1 MNAIITS
8 VSSILSSFYTT
19 LIAIEFYFVFKRLY
33 TIEKGIE
40 ELKASRFILD
50 RYKEKFKGE

>member
-8 VSSILSSFYTT
+8 ASSILSSICIM
-19 LIAIEFYFVFKRLY
+19 LIAIELYFVFKRLY
-33 TIEKGIE
+33 VIEKDIK

>member
-8 VSSILSSFYTT
+8 VSSILSSFYTV
-19 LIAIEFYFVFKRLY
+19 LIAIEFYFVFKRLHA
-33 TIEKGIE
+33 IEKGIE

>member
-1 MNAIITS
+1 M
-8 VSSILSSFYTT
+8 
-19 LIAIEFYFVFKRLY
+19 LIAIELYFVFKRLY
-33 TIEKGIE
+33 VIEKDIK

>member
-8 VSSILSSFYTT
+8 VSSMLSSFCII
-19 LIAIEFYFVFKRLY
+19 LIAIELYFIFKRLY
-33 TIEKGIE
+33 AIEKDIK

>member
-1 MNAIITS
+1 MNSIIAS
-8 VSSILSSFYTT
+8 ISSMLSGLCIV
-19 LIAIEFYFVFKRLY
+19 LIAIELYFIFKRLY
-33 TIEKGIE
+33 AIEEGIK

>member
-1 MNAIITS
+1 MNGFIAS
-8 VSSILSSFYTT
+8 DSSKLSSFCII
-19 LIAIEFYFVFKRLY
+19 LIANELYFVFKRLY
-33 TIEKGIE
+33 AIEKDIK

>member
-8 VSSILSSFYTT
+8 VSSILSSICVI
-19 LIAIEFYFVFKRLY
+19 LIAIELYFVFKRLY
-33 TIEKGIE
+33 VIEKGIE

-50 RYKEKFKGE
+50 RYKEKLKGE

>member
-8 VSSILSSFYTT
+8 VSSVLSSFCII

-33 TIEKGIE
+33 AIEKGIE

-50 RYKEKFKGE
+50 CYKEKFKGE

>member
-1 MNAIITS
+1 MNPIITS
-8 VSSILSSFYTT
+8 VSSILSSFCIII
-19 LIAIEFYFVFKRLY
+19 IAIELYFIFKRLY
-33 TIEKGIE
+33 TIEEGIK

>member
-8 VSSILSSFYTT
+8 ISSILSSFCII

-33 TIEKGIE
+33 AIEKSIE

-50 RYKEKFKGE
+50 RYKEKIKGE